1 MVNMKYFLASVM
13 VILSVSLSA
22 SNIGKI
28 ELSKLENKSDLI
40 VLAKVVHVHS
50 DKELDKIT
58 INISSVLKGEPEN
71 DEVIVLLQ
79 VRGGLKEFDPTT
91 HVGDVGVFYLRR
103 NSQYYRT
110 THGGSIAI
118 FEKNNFE

>member
-58 INISSVLKGEPEN
+58 INISSVLKG
-71 DEVIVLLQ
+71 
-79 VRGGLKEFDPTT
+79 
-91 HVGDVGVFYLRR
+91 
-103 NSQYYRT
+103 
-110 THGGSIAI
+110 
-118 FEKNNFE
+118 